1 MPGIVVPETDMTISL
16 SLEALYSRYALETD
30 LKPATTKHY
39 RSLLRLAIRELLDL
53 GSNPND
59 IESITRDHVLR
70 WRQAIQAR
78 ASPRTW
84 NNYSDHFRVLWK
96 FGIDHDLVDTNP
108 WQKTR
113 LKIDKKRKKTLSPEL
128 LGRAL
133 FATQSGHLE
142 PGWFWSSVIR
152 TLYYT
157 GIRRRQLIGLR
168 RSDYDPD
175 NRLLTLRSDHSKT
188 RQERIIPLVR
198 GAHAA
203 IEDLLRGYRAEGVE
217 IGPND
222 QLFNVTRVYTRYAG
236 TAMSEYQVSGFF
248 RRLSHEVGELVSAHR
263 LRHTFGTALA
273 ERVDI
278 KTVQE
283 LMGHADIRSTLG
295 YIHPDLERQRSA
307 LAQLPTL

>member
-1 MPGIVVPETDMTISL
+1 MTTSL
-16 SLEALYSRYALETD
+16 SLEELYSRYALETD

-39 RSLLRLAIRELLDL
+39 HSLIRLALREFVDL
-53 GSNPND
+53 GADPND
-59 IESITRDHVLR
+59 IETITRDHVLR
-70 WRQAIQAR
+70 WRLVIQAR

-96 FGIDHDLVDTNP
+96 FGVDHDLVDTNP

-113 LKIDKKRKKTLSPEL
+113 LKIDKKRKKTLSLEL

-168 RSDYDPD
+168 GADYDAD
-175 NRLLTLRSDHSKT
+175 NHLLTLRSDHSKT

-217 IGPND
+217 LGPND
-222 QLFNVTRVYTRYAG
+222 QLFNVTRVYTRYSGAS
-236 TAMSEYQVSGFF
+236 MSEYQVSGFF
-248 RRLSHEVGELVSAHR
+248 RRLSDELGESISAHR
-263 LRHTFGTALA
+263 LRHTFGTELA

-278 KTVQE
+278 KTVQV

-295 YIHPDLERQRSA
+295 YVHPNLERQRSA
-307 LAQLPTL
+307 LDQLPTL